1 MTFDT
6 RRWVFSLAVFF
17 SYAEAQNTQCAFKQN
32 VMPGQRYE
40 ITCPRYSS
48 CGVECSW
55 SATCPPG
62 YNCRLDCVIDT
73 PSVSGCTRSQVW
85 ISKSGDPNL
94 RDGQWYCG
102 KGTLTAVSEKQNI
115 YISLVSPVRE
125 GQFSCNLIA
134 QPATNISSCTCGVR
148 NLKRIVNG
156 RDTLPNEFPMMAG
169 VVELQ
174 KQDNTIMCGATI
186 ISKKYLITA
195 AHCVIGKQASRLV
208 VVVGEQDT
216 TTGGDTNVTRA
227 YRLSDIKIH
236 PYYTDINYD
245 YDIAILQTLE
255 DMVFGQYVGP
265 ACLPFK
271 YANSTFA
278 EEKVILLG
286 WGTIFIGGPKSDILQ
301 EVEVKVISQGEC
313 RQYVSNVTP
322 RQICTYTPGKD
333 ACQFDSGGPLLYTD
347 RQNSLQYL
355 VGVISSGE
363 FCASNK
369 PGVNTRLTQLLYW
382 IVQNAP
388 DDYCED
394 SAYPACELNAQGP
407 AVRGWRSIGSPPHE
421 LLLRLTCVTS
431 IHKLQLLAHHQLIP
445 ACVEVLV
452 SGGLVSEGAATP
464 CGATYTSV
472 GKVTLAKPT
481 PQARTREL
489 RSAALPEPT
498 VARFVKLRLS
508 GPHPPAKEDDQVAL
522 MAVNVLGD
530 EVEDDEKT
538 AAVENM
544 KAEVSF
550 SPYDDLAFIM
560 YVDNEI
566 ADLVRNLDEKKRI
579 AVTEER
585 FEYARRLKS
594 AGSALAAAGIRI
606 GRWRLRKRTAAA
618 RDDFELARR
627 MRDRIA
633 DALMGVKDDSELLRL
648 FEEDGPD
655 SRNDSSMPKA
665 YDFSHHLS
673 PSVATGAMSL
683 DIPSPV
689 PPIEQNTEQT
699 PFNGIDDEDTNHI
712 STSPIQTLQE
722 DVQLAPERSPQI
734 IQDQEERREA
744 LKKEEEETRKETD
757 SPRRSIT
764 PNAANGTLVRRR
776 NKSAG
781 PRSTF
786 EAYEE
791 RMLPALRHSHTNEYL
806 REAREEECSG
816 GGSASSHPRPVHKL
830 NERERKQAALPILI
844 FGYPLVEKFF
854 SKNYL
859 DKEEGLARLR
869 AELSSPSNGSTKT
882 SPNKTARAA
891 ATLLQRALRDKVF
904 SVYSQANEVV
914 KVLFKEF
921 VPDRVCAAEVGR
933 CLEKILPELLRAC
946 GDPAPRIHSTAQ
958 HTVLTVADCPHVRSL
973 HTIPQQLVRPV
984 AASMHPRLALS
995 RLQMLEQLILSHGI
1009 STDKNSGLTVR
1020 RLAECGAAG
1029 AQHAAG
1035 SVRAAAERILL
1046 AAYARSPRVV
1056 RAQLPP
1062 DDAVTRR
1069 NLIYRH
1075 LFQQFDRIDMQ
1086 KMLNQAPT
1094 EEQILNG
1101 IEQSGDST
1109 HETSASQSTRSGTTA
1124 SSMTTSLGMSSIDTS
1139 YALKSSASSATLAPS
1154 SLSGSFTTSRTKSS
1168 LRKTPTKK
1176 YISSRTVKDTSCPG
1190 YNKLRLDSAVSP
1202 KHSPRPSTGNEKVHF
1217 QDTETDEVIFRRAS
1231 RNSENR
1237 HSMIHYDH
1245 DLNKPELKERPAT
1258 VYEPLH
1264 VNYADSPTMGSP
1276 KTSKNELRSLDSLP
1290 MDSPQLS
1297 RLDLRDSDRS
1307 LDSPKLRAEFFR
1319 DTGLESPK
1327 LVAGVRNIHL
1337 DEHSQMDES
1346 GYYSPGRRQ
1355 QLSNNDQHFDPYE
1368 AIGAEASSETTPEPI
1383 CNTSCTWCGRRVK
1396 AAALEAHYWRRC
1408 VVLGRC
1414 PHCRLALEARAMHTH
1429 LLEECSLSEGLWKA
1443 CRKCGVAL
1451 RTDEGDFHA
1460 NCIPL
1465 GLDEWKCPYC
1475 FTNILARDLP
1485 WQRHLMQCPRNP
1497 RLLQSS

>member
-1 MTFDT
+1 
-6 RRWVFSLAVFF
+6 
-17 SYAEAQNTQCAFKQN
+17 
-32 VMPGQRYE
+32 MP
-40 ITCPRYSS
+40 
-48 CGVECSW
+48 
-55 SATCPPG
+55 
-62 YNCRLDCVIDT
+62 
-73 PSVSGCTRSQVW
+73 
-85 ISKSGDPNL
+85 
-94 RDGQWYCG
+94 
-102 KGTLTAVSEKQNI
+102 
-115 YISLVSPVRE
+115 
-125 GQFSCNLIA
+125 
-134 QPATNISSCTCGVR
+134 
-148 NLKRIVNG
+148 KRI
-156 RDTLPNEFPMMAG
+156 PFH
-169 VVELQ
+169 VVY
-174 KQDNTIMCGATI
+174 AT
-186 ISKKYLITA
+186 S
-195 AHCVIGKQASRLV
+195 
-208 VVVGEQDT
+208 
-216 TTGGDTNVTRA
+216 
-227 YRLSDIKIH
+227 
-236 PYYTDINYD
+236 
-245 YDIAILQTLE
+245 
-255 DMVFGQYVGP
+255 
-265 ACLPFK
+265 
-271 YANSTFA
+271 
-278 EEKVILLG
+278 
-286 WGTIFIGGPKSDILQ
+286 
-301 EVEVKVISQGEC
+301 
-313 RQYVSNVTP
+313 
-322 RQICTYTPGKD
+322 
-333 ACQFDSGGPLLYTD
+333 
-347 RQNSLQYL
+347 
-355 VGVISSGE
+355 
-363 FCASNK
+363 
-369 PGVNTRLTQLLYW
+369 
-382 IVQNAP
+382 
-388 DDYCED
+388 ED

-407 AVRGWRSIGSPPHE
+407 AVRGWRSIGKQPHE
-421 LLLRLTCVTS
+421 LLLRLTSVTS

-472 GKVTLAKPT
+472 GKVTLARPA

-508 GPHPPAKEDDQVAL
+508 GPHPPSKEDDQVAL

-530 EVEDDEKT
+530 EVEDEERT
-538 AAVENM
+538 VAENI
-544 KAEVSF
+544 KNEISF

-566 ADLVRNLDEKKRI
+566 ADLVRSLDEKKRI
-579 AVTEER
+579 AVSEER

-627 MRDRIA
+627 MRDRIS
-633 DALMGVKDDSELLRL
+633 DALMGVKEDSELLRL
-648 FEEDGPD
+648 FEEEGPD
-655 SRNDSSMPKA
+655 TRNDSSMPQA

-673 PSVATGAMSL
+673 PSVAAGAMSL

-689 PPIEQNTEQT
+689 PPIEMDHPQM
-699 PFNGIDDEDTNHI
+699 NGIDDEEPNHI
-712 STSPIQTLQE
+712 SASPIQTLQE
-722 DVQLAPERSPQI
+722 DVQPEPPTPQPT
-734 IQDQEERREA
+734 QEQEEKLHQLEKQ
-744 LKKEEEETRKETD
+744 KKEEEELRKESD

-764 PNAANGTLVRRR
+764 PNAANGSIVRRR

-781 PRSTF
+781 PRSTY

-791 RMLPALRHSHTNEYL
+791 RLLPALRHSHTNEYL

-816 GGSASSHPRPVHKL
+816 GGSASSHPRAVHKL

-869 AELSSPSNGSTKT
+869 AELTSPSNGSTKT

-891 ATLLQRALRDKVF
+891 ATLLQRVLRDKVF

-914 KVLFKEF
+914 RVLFKDF

-946 GDPAPRIHSTAQ
+946 GDPAPRVHSTAQ
-958 HTVLTVADCPHVRSL
+958 HTVLTVADCPHVRNL
-973 HTIPQQLVRPV
+973 HMIPQQLVRPV

-1046 AAYARSPRVV
+1046 AAYTRSPRVV

-1094 EEQILNG
+1094 EDQILNRIDQG
-1101 IEQSGDST
+1101 ESL
-1109 HETSASQSTRSGTTA
+1109 HEASASQSTRSGTTA
-1124 SSMTTSLGMSSIDTS
+1124 SSMTTSLGMTTSSGMTSMDTS
-1139 YALKSSASSATLAPS
+1139 YALKSSASSVTLAPS
-1154 SLSGSFTTSRTKSS
+1154 SLSGSLTTSRSKSS
-1168 LRKTPTKK
+1168 LKKTPTKK
-1176 YISSRTVKDTSCPG
+1176 YSPRIGTKDSSYPG
-1190 YNKLRLDSAVSP
+1190 YNKLRLDSAISP
-1202 KHSPRPSTGNEKVHF
+1202 KHSPRSSTANEKVHF
-1217 QDTETDEVIFRRAS
+1217 QESQDEIIFRRS
-1231 RNSENR
+1231 NRKSENR

-1245 DLNKPELKERPAT
+1245 DSSKPEIKERPAT
-1258 VYEPLH
+1258 VYDPLH
-1264 VNYADSPTMGSP
+1264 IDYADSPTIGSP
-1276 KTSKNELRSLDSLP
+1276 KTSKTELRSLDSLP

-1307 LDSPKLRAEFFR
+1307 LDSPKLRLDYFR

-1327 LVAGVRNIHL
+1327 LVAGVRNLHL
-1337 DEHSQMDES
+1337 DDHSQMDES

-1355 QLSNNDQHFDPYE
+1355 QVLNEQHFDNYE
-1368 AIGAEASSETTPEPI
+1368 AVGAEASSETTPEPI
-1383 CNTSCTWCGRRVK
+1383 CNTSCTWCGRRVR
-1396 AAALEAHYWRRC
+1396 AAALETHYWRRC
-1408 VVLGRC
+1408 VVLARC
-1414 PHCRLALEARAMHTH
+1414 PHCHLALEARALQSH
-1429 LLEECSLSEGLWKA
+1429 LLEECSLSEGMWKA
-1443 CRKCGVAL
+1443 CTKCGAAL
-1451 RTDEGDFHA
+1451 RTNESDHHA

-1475 FTNILARDLP
+1475 FTNVLARDLP

>member
-1 MTFDT
+1 
-6 RRWVFSLAVFF
+6 
-17 SYAEAQNTQCAFKQN
+17 
-32 VMPGQRYE
+32 MP
-40 ITCPRYSS
+40 
-48 CGVECSW
+48 
-55 SATCPPG
+55 
-62 YNCRLDCVIDT
+62 
-73 PSVSGCTRSQVW
+73 
-85 ISKSGDPNL
+85 
-94 RDGQWYCG
+94 
-102 KGTLTAVSEKQNI
+102 
-115 YISLVSPVRE
+115 
-125 GQFSCNLIA
+125 
-134 QPATNISSCTCGVR
+134 
-148 NLKRIVNG
+148 KRIA
-156 RDTLPNEFPMMAG
+156 FH
-169 VVELQ
+169 VVY
-174 KQDNTIMCGATI
+174 AT
-186 ISKKYLITA
+186 S
-195 AHCVIGKQASRLV
+195 
-208 VVVGEQDT
+208 
-216 TTGGDTNVTRA
+216 
-227 YRLSDIKIH
+227 
-236 PYYTDINYD
+236 
-245 YDIAILQTLE
+245 
-255 DMVFGQYVGP
+255 
-265 ACLPFK
+265 
-271 YANSTFA
+271 
-278 EEKVILLG
+278 
-286 WGTIFIGGPKSDILQ
+286 
-301 EVEVKVISQGEC
+301 
-313 RQYVSNVTP
+313 
-322 RQICTYTPGKD
+322 
-333 ACQFDSGGPLLYTD
+333 
-347 RQNSLQYL
+347 
-355 VGVISSGE
+355 
-363 FCASNK
+363 
-369 PGVNTRLTQLLYW
+369 
-382 IVQNAP
+382 
-388 DDYCED
+388 ED
-394 SAYPACELNAQGP
+394 SSYPACELNAQGP
-407 AVRGWRSIGSPPHE
+407 AARGWRSAGAPPHE
-421 LLLRLTCVTS
+421 LLLRLACVTS
-431 IHKLQLLAHHQLIP
+431 LHKLQLLAHHQLIP

-472 GKVTLAKPT
+472 GRVTLARPA

-498 VARFVKLRLS
+498 IARFVKLKIS

-530 EVEDDEKT
+530 EIEDEAKCSPI
-538 AAVENM
+538 VLKNEPCY
-544 KAEVSF
+544 
-550 SPYDDLAFIM
+550 SPYDDLAFVM

-566 ADLVRNLDEKKRI
+566 ADLVRNLDEKKKA
-579 AVTEER
+579 AVADER

-633 DALMGVKDDSELLRL
+633 DALAGVKEDPQLCRL
-648 FEEDGPD
+648 FEDQGPD
-655 SRNDSSMPKA
+655 SRNDSSMPQA

-673 PSVATGAMSL
+673 PSVAAGSMSL

-689 PPIEQNTEQT
+689 PPIEHLEPDEQD
-699 PFNGIDDEDTNHI
+699 FNGVEYEEVSNIP
-712 STSPIQTLQE
+712 TSPVHTVQEEIQLESQPTQTIQPVQQPIQPIQQPIQT
-722 DVQLAPERSPQI
+722 
-734 IQDQEERREA
+734 IQQHIQPIQQMQEEKTDA
-744 LKKEEEETRKETD
+744 QKKEEEELRKETD

-764 PNAANGTLVRRR
+764 PNAANGGTLVRRR

-791 RMLPALRHSHTNEYL
+791 RLLPALRHSHTNEYL

-816 GGSASSHPRPVHKL
+816 GSASSHPRTVHKL

-844 FGYPLVEKFF
+844 FGYPLVEKFY

-869 AELSSPSNGSTKT
+869 SELTSPSNGSTKT

-891 ATLLQRALRDKVF
+891 ATLLQRTLRDKVF

-914 KVLFKEF
+914 RVLFKDF

-933 CLEKILPELLRAC
+933 CVERLLPELLRAC
-946 GDPAPRIHSTAQ
+946 GDPAPRVHSTAQ

-973 HTIPQQLVRPV
+973 HIIPQQLVRPV

-1094 EEQILNG
+1094 EEQLLNG
-1101 IEQSGDST
+1101 ADQSMADST
-1109 HETSASQSTRSGTTA
+1109 LEASTTQSTRSGTTV
-1124 SSMTTSLGMSSIDTS
+1124 SGMTTSLGMTSSLGATS
-1139 YALKSSASSATLAPS
+1139 SYSLKSSASGATLAPS

-1168 LRKTPTKK
+1168 LKKSPTKK
-1176 YISSRTVKDTSCPG
+1176 YTPSKTTKDFSNYPG

-1202 KHSPRPSTGNEKVHF
+1202 KHSPRSSVVGNEKVHF
-1217 QDTETDEVIFRRAS
+1217 QESKNDEVVYRRTS
-1231 RNSENR
+1231 RNMENR

-1245 DLNKPELKERPAT
+1245 DPSKPQLKERPVT

-1264 VNYADSPTMGSP
+1264 LEYRDSPTLGSP
-1276 KTSKNELRSLDSLP
+1276 KNSKNDIRSMDSLP

-1297 RLDLRDSDRS
+1297 RNDIRSDSDCRS
-1307 LDSPKLRAEFFR
+1307 LDSPKVKADYFR
-1319 DTGLESPK
+1319 ESALESPK
-1327 LVAGVRNIHL
+1327 LVAGLRNLHL
-1337 DEHSQMDES
+1337 DESSQMDES

-1355 QLSNNDQHFDPYE
+1355 QVNTNDQQFDNYDV
-1368 AIGAEASSETTPEPI
+1368 GGVDASSETTPEPV
-1383 CNTSCTWCGRRVK
+1383 CNTSCTWCGRRVR

-1408 VVLGRC
+1408 VLLARC
-1414 PHCRLALEARAMHTH
+1414 PHCRLALEARALHAH
-1429 LLEECSLSEGLWKA
+1429 LLEECSLSEGLWKP
-1443 CRKCGVAL
+1443 CHKCGAAL
-1451 RTDEGDFHA
+1451 RTDDSEYHV

-1475 FTNILARDLP
+1475 LTNVLARDLP

-1497 RLLQSS
+1497 RLQLN